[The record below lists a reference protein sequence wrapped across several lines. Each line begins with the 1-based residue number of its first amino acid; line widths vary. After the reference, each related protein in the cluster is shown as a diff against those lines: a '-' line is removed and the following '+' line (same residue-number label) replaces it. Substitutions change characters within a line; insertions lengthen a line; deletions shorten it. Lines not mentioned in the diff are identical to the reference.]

1 MTDFMKMLEQRA
13 SCRSY
18 ADKPVEDKKIVSC
31 INAARLSPSAMNTQ
45 PWHFY
50 VANDPESSA
59 FIASNVQAAKMN
71 SWANQVPAFVIV
83 TQESAEAIK
92 KLPFSVRRDFRPF
105 DIGVAVH
112 AFVLEA
118 AQEGLGTC
126 ILGIMDEDKLKQRF
140 RIPSEKKVG
149 LIIAVGY
156 PADGWTPGTRKR
168 KELEELITYVK

>member
-13 SCRSY
+13 SCRKY

-50 VANDPESSA
+50 VANDPDSA
-59 FIASNVQAAKMN
+59 AFMASNVQVANMN
-71 SWANQVPAFVIV
+71 GWASGVPAYVIV

-92 KLPFSVRRDFRPF
+92 TLPFSARRDFRAF
-105 DIGVAVH
+105 DIGIAVH

-118 AQEGLGTC
+118 AHEGLGTC
-126 ILGIMDEDKLKQRF
+126 IVGLMDEEKLKQRF
-140 RIPSEKKVG
+140 RISSEKKVA

-156 PADGWTPGTRKR
+156 PAEGWQPGTRKR
-168 KELEELITYVK
+168 RDLEELITYVK